1 MEINEMNMEQIEA
14 RMTEIETCLDAE
26 DANVEELNAE
36 VDSLI
41 ERKNAL
47 IEIEN
52 EAKRVAE
59 EKRALLNK
67 VAKSN
72 IKPIATMEGRKV
84 EEKKIEL
91 RDTQEYIDAFANYIR
106 YNDDRE
112 VRALL
117 TENGGGEIQIPS
129 LVYDTVKTAWEK
141 EGVMSL
147 VRKAFLKGNLRVSF
161 EKSADPAVA
170 HTEGQAVT
178 EEELHLG
185 VIQLTP
191 VAIKKWISISDEALD
206 MASTPYLEFVYD
218 ELTYQI
224 AKKAADTVIAKIEA
238 CTASATTGAVAVPAI
253 TASTIAL
260 GTVAQAMANLSDEAQ
275 NPVVMMNKL
284 TWGAVKAAQY
294 SASYALDPFEGLPV
308 VFNNSI
314 KAFSAASTGD
324 TYMIVGDLGHGALAN
339 FPNGQE
345 ITIKRDDFTLATSDL
360 VRFIGREYVGIG
372 IVANN
377 AFCKVKK

>member
-1 MEINEMNMEQIEA
+1 MEINEMTMD
-14 RMTEIETCLDAE
+14 EIETRRGEISALLETE
-26 DANVEELNAE
+26 DANVDELRTETDA
-36 VDSLI
+36 LI
-41 ERKNAL
+41 ERKNNL
-47 IEIEN
+47 IE
-52 EAKRVAE
+52 AAA
-59 EKRALLNK
+59 EKRSLLNK
-67 VAKSN
+67 IADAK
-72 IKPIATMEGRKV
+72 IEPIAKV
-84 EEKKIEL
+84 EPEEERKMTDTIEI
-91 RDTQEYIDAFANYIR
+91 RNTPEYIDAYANYIR

-117 TENGGGEIQIPS
+117 TENGGGEIQVPS
-129 LVYDTVKTAWEK
+129 LVYDIVKTAWEK
-141 EGVMSL
+141 EGIMAL

-206 MASTPYLEFVYD
+206 MASVPYLEYIYD

-238 CTASATTGAVAVPAI
+238 CTAAATTGAVAVPVV
-253 TASTIAL
+253 TAASIAL

-284 TWGAVKAAQY
+284 TWGAVKSAQY
-294 SASYALDPFEGLPV
+294 GASFAADPFEGLPV
-308 VFNNSI
+308 VFNNTI

-345 ITIKRDDFTLATSDL
+345 ITVKRDDFTLAASDL

>member
-1 MEINEMNMEQIEA
+1 MEINEMTMD
-14 RMTEIETCLDAE
+14 EIETRMGEISALLETE
-26 DANVEELNAE
+26 DANVDELRTETDA
-36 VDSLI
+36 LI
-41 ERKNAL
+41 ERKNNL
-47 IEIEN
+47 IE
-52 EAKRVAE
+52 AAA
-59 EKRALLNK
+59 EKRSLLNK
-67 VAKSN
+67 IADAK
-72 IKPIATMEGRKV
+72 IEPIAKV
-84 EEKKIEL
+84 EPEEERKMTDTIEI
-91 RDTQEYIDAFANYIR
+91 RNTPEYIDAYANYIR

-117 TENGGGEIQIPS
+117 TENGGGEIQVPS
-129 LVYDTVKTAWEK
+129 LVYDIVKTAWEK
-141 EGVMSL
+141 EGIMAL

-206 MASTPYLEFVYD
+206 MASVPYLEYIYD

-238 CTASATTGAVAVPAI
+238 CTAAATTGAVAVPVV
-253 TASTIAL
+253 TAATIGL

-284 TWGAVKAAQY
+284 TWGAVKSAQY
-294 SASYALDPFEGLPV
+294 GASFAADPFEGLPV
-308 VFNNSI
+308 VFNNTI

-345 ITIKRDDFTLATSDL
+345 ITVKRDDFTLAASDL

>member
-1 MEINEMNMEQIEA
+1 MEINEMTMD
-14 RMTEIETCLDAE
+14 EIETRMGEISALLETE
-26 DANVEELNAE
+26 DANVDELRTETDA
-36 VDSLI
+36 LI
-41 ERKNAL
+41 ERKNNL
-47 IEIEN
+47 IE
-52 EAKRVAE
+52 AAV
-59 EKRALLNK
+59 EKRSLLNK
-67 VAKSN
+67 IADAK
-72 IKPIATMEGRKV
+72 IEPIAKV
-84 EEKKIEL
+84 EPEEERKMTDTIEI
-91 RDTQEYIDAFANYIR
+91 RNTPEYIEAYANYIR
-106 YNDDRE
+106 FNDDRE
-112 VRALL
+112 CRALL
-117 TENGGGEIQIPS
+117 TQNGSGEIQVPS
-129 LVYDTVKTAWEK
+129 LVYDIVKTAWEK
-141 EGVMSL
+141 EGIMAL
-147 VRKAFLKGNLRVSF
+147 VRKAYLKGNLRVSF
-161 EKSADPAVA
+161 EKSAGAAEV
-170 HTEGQAVT
+170 HTEGQAVS

-191 VAIKKWISISDEALD
+191 IAIKKWISISDEALD
-206 MASTPYLEFVYD
+206 MAAVPYLEYIYD

-238 CTASATTGAVAVPAI
+238 CTAAATTGAVAVPVV
-253 TASTIAL
+253 TAASIAL

-294 SASYALDPFEGLPV
+294 SAQFAADPFEGLPV
-308 VFNNSI
+308 VFNNTI
-314 KAFSAASTGD
+314 TAFSAASTGD

-345 ITIKRDDFTLATSDL
+345 ITVKRDDFTLAASDL

>member
-1 MEINEMNMEQIEA
+1 MEINEMTMD
-14 RMTEIETCLDAE
+14 EIETRMGEISALLETE
-26 DANVEELNAE
+26 DANVDELRTETDA
-36 VDSLI
+36 LI
-41 ERKNAL
+41 ERKNNL
-47 IEIEN
+47 IE
-52 EAKRVAE
+52 AAA
-59 EKRALLNK
+59 EKRSLLNK
-67 VAKSN
+67 IADAK
-72 IKPIATMEGRKV
+72 IEPIAKV
-84 EEKKIEL
+84 EPEEERKMTDTIEI
-91 RDTQEYIDAFANYIR
+91 RNTPEYIDAYANYIR

-117 TENGGGEIQIPS
+117 TENGGGEIQVPS
-129 LVYDTVKTAWEK
+129 LVYDIVKTAWEK
-141 EGVMSL
+141 EGIMAL

-161 EKSADPAVA
+161 EKSADAAVA

-206 MASTPYLEFVYD
+206 MAAEPYLQYIYD

-238 CTASATTGAVAVPAI
+238 CTAAATTGAVAVPVV
-253 TASTIAL
+253 TAATIGL

-284 TWGAVKAAQY
+284 TWGAVKSAQY
-294 SASYALDPFEGLPV
+294 GASFAADPFEGLPV
-308 VFNNSI
+308 VFNNTI

-345 ITIKRDDFTLATSDL
+345 ITVKRDDFTLAASDL

>member
-1 MEINEMNMEQIEA
+1 MIDEMNMEQVEA
-14 RMTEIETCLDAE
+14 RMAEIESALESD

-41 ERKNAL
+41 ERKQSL

-52 EAKRVAE
+52 ETKRLAD

-67 VAKSN
+67 VANSN
-72 IKPIATMEGRKV
+72 IKPIAVMEERKV
-84 EEKKIEL
+84 EENKIEV
-91 RDTQEYIDAFANYIR
+91 RNTPEYIEAYANYIR

-112 VRALL
+112 LRALL
-117 TENGGGEIQIPS
+117 TENGSGEIPVPN
-129 LVYDTVKTAWEK
+129 LVYDIVKTAWER
-141 EGVMSL
+141 EGIMSL
-147 VRKAFLKGNLRVSF
+147 VRKAYLKGNLRVAF
-161 EKSADPAVA
+161 EKSAGGAVI
-170 HTEGQAVT
+170 HTEGQSVT

-206 MASTPYLEFVYD
+206 MAAVPYLEYIYD

-238 CTASATTGAVAVPAI
+238 CTAAATTGCVAVPVV
-253 TASTIAL
+253 TAASIGL
-260 GTVAQAMANLSDEAQ
+260 GTVAAAMANLSDEAQ

-294 SASYALDPFEGLPV
+294 AGSFNVDPFEGLPV
-308 VFNNSI
+308 VFNNTI
-314 KAFSAASTGD
+314 TAFSAASTGD

-345 ITIKRDDFTLATSDL
+345 ITVKRDDYTLATSDL

-377 AFCKVKK
+377 AFCKVVK

>member
-1 MEINEMNMEQIEA
+1 MEINEMTMD
-14 RMTEIETCLDAE
+14 EIETRMGEISALLETE
-26 DANVEELNAE
+26 DANVDELRTETDA
-36 VDSLI
+36 LI
-41 ERKNAL
+41 ERKNNL
-47 IEIEN
+47 IE
-52 EAKRVAE
+52 AAA
-59 EKRALLNK
+59 EKRSLLNK
-67 VAKSN
+67 LADAK
-72 IKPIATMEGRKV
+72 IEPIAKV
-84 EEKKIEL
+84 EPEEERKMTDTIEI
-91 RDTQEYIDAFANYIR
+91 RNTPEYIDAYANYIR

-112 VRALL
+112 CRALL
-117 TENGGGEIQIPS
+117 TENGSGEIQVPS
-129 LVYDTVKTAWEK
+129 LVYDIVKTAWEK
-141 EGVMSL
+141 EGIMAL

-161 EKSADPAVA
+161 EKSADPAVV

-191 VAIKKWISISDEALD
+191 IAIKKWISISDEALD
-206 MASTPYLEFVYD
+206 MAAEPYLQYIYD

-238 CTASATTGAVAVPAI
+238 CTAAATTGAVAVPVV
-253 TASTIAL
+253 TAASIAL

-284 TWGAVKAAQY
+284 TWGAVKSAQY
-294 SASYALDPFEGLPV
+294 GASFAADPFEGLPV
-308 VFNNSI
+308 VFNNTI

-345 ITIKRDDFTLATSDL
+345 ITVKRDDFTLAASDL

>member
-1 MEINEMNMEQIEA
+1 MEIKDMTMEEVET
-14 RMTEIETCLDAE
+14 RMGEISALLETE
-26 DANVEELNAE
+26 DANVEELRTETDA
-36 VDSLI
+36 LI
-41 ERKNAL
+41 ERKNNL
-47 IEIEN
+47 IE
-52 EAKRVAE
+52 AAV
-59 EKRALLNK
+59 EKRTLLNK
-67 VAKSN
+67 IADAK
-72 IKPIATMEGRKV
+72 IEPIAKV
-84 EEKKIEL
+84 ETEEERKMENTIEI
-91 RDTQEYIDAFANYIR
+91 RNTPEYINAYANYIR
-106 YNDDRE
+106 TNDDRE
-112 VRALL
+112 LRALL
-117 TENGGGEIQIPS
+117 TQNGSGEIQVPS
-129 LVYDTVKTAWEK
+129 LVYDIVKTAWEK
-141 EGVMSL
+141 EGIMAL
-147 VRKAFLKGNLRVSF
+147 VRKAYLKGNLRVSF
-161 EKSADPAVA
+161 EKSADPAVI

-178 EEELHLG
+178 EEELALG

-206 MASTPYLEFVYD
+206 MAAVPYLEYIYD

-238 CTASATTGAVAVPAI
+238 CTAAATTGAVAVPVV
-253 TASTIAL
+253 TAASISL

-294 SASYALDPFEGLPV
+294 TANFAADPFEGLPV
-308 VFNNSI
+308 VFNNTI

-345 ITIKRDDFTLATSDL
+345 ITVKRDDFTLAASDL

>member
-1 MEINEMNMEQIEA
+1 MEINEMTMD
-14 RMTEIETCLDAE
+14 EIETRMGEISALLETE
-26 DANVEELNAE
+26 DANVDELRTETDA
-36 VDSLI
+36 LI
-41 ERKNAL
+41 ERKNNL
-47 IEIEN
+47 IE
-52 EAKRVAE
+52 AAV
-59 EKRALLNK
+59 EKRSLLNK
-67 VAKSN
+67 IADAK
-72 IKPIATMEGRKV
+72 IEPIAKV
-84 EEKKIEL
+84 EPEEERKMTDTIEI
-91 RDTQEYIDAFANYIR
+91 RNTPEYIEAYANYIR
-106 YNDDRE
+106 FNDDRE
-112 VRALL
+112 CRALL
-117 TENGGGEIQIPS
+117 TQNGSGEIQVPS
-129 LVYDTVKTAWEK
+129 LVYDIVKTAWEK
-141 EGVMSL
+141 EGIMAL
-147 VRKAFLKGNLRVSF
+147 VRKAYLKGNLRVSF
-161 EKSADPAVA
+161 EKSAGAAEV
-170 HTEGQAVT
+170 HTEGQAVS

-191 VAIKKWISISDEALD
+191 IAIKKWISISDEALD
-206 MASTPYLEFVYD
+206 MAAVPYLEYIYD

-238 CTASATTGAVAVPAI
+238 CTAAATTGAVAVPVV
-253 TASTIAL
+253 TAASIAL

-294 SASYALDPFEGLPV
+294 TANFPADPFEGLPV
-308 VFNNSI
+308 VFNNTI
-314 KAFSAASTGD
+314 TAFSAASTGD

-345 ITIKRDDFTLATSDL
+345 ITVKRDDFTLAASDL

>member
-1 MEINEMNMEQIEA
+1 MIDEMNMEQVEA
-14 RMTEIETCLDAE
+14 RMAEIESALESD

-41 ERKNAL
+41 ERKQSL

-52 EAKRVAE
+52 ETKRLAD

-67 VAKSN
+67 VANSN
-72 IKPIATMEGRKV
+72 IKPIAVMEERKV
-84 EEKKIEL
+84 EENKIEV
-91 RDTQEYIDAFANYIR
+91 RNTPEYIEAYANYIR

-112 VRALL
+112 LRALL
-117 TENGGGEIQIPS
+117 TENGSGEIPVPN
-129 LVYDTVKTAWEK
+129 LVYDIVKTAWER
-141 EGVMSL
+141 EGIMSL
-147 VRKAFLKGNLRVSF
+147 VRKAYLKGNLRVAF
-161 EKSADPAVA
+161 EKSAGGAVI
-170 HTEGQAVT
+170 HTEGQSVT

-206 MASTPYLEFVYD
+206 MAAVPYLEYIYD

-238 CTASATTGAVAVPAI
+238 CTAAATTGCVAVPVV
-253 TASTIAL
+253 TAASIGL
-260 GTVAQAMANLSDEAQ
+260 GTVAAAMANLSDEAQ

-294 SASYALDPFEGLPV
+294 AGTFNVDPFEGLPV
-308 VFNNSI
+308 VFNNTI
-314 KAFSAASTGD
+314 AAFSAASTGD

-345 ITIKRDDFTLATSDL
+345 ITVKRDDYTLATSDL

-377 AFCKVKK
+377 AFCKVVK

>member
-1 MEINEMNMEQIEA
+1 MEINEMTMD
-14 RMTEIETCLDAE
+14 EIETRMGEISALLETE
-26 DANVEELNAE
+26 DANVDELRTETDA
-36 VDSLI
+36 LI
-41 ERKNAL
+41 ERKNNL
-47 IEIEN
+47 IE
-52 EAKRVAE
+52 AAA
-59 EKRALLNK
+59 EKRSLLNK
-67 VAKSN
+67 IADAK
-72 IKPIATMEGRKV
+72 IEPIAKV
-84 EEKKIEL
+84 EPEEERKMTDTIEI
-91 RDTQEYIDAFANYIR
+91 RNTPEYIDAYANYIR

-117 TENGGGEIQIPS
+117 TENGSGEIQVPS
-129 LVYDTVKTAWEK
+129 LVYDIVKTAWEK
-141 EGVMSL
+141 EGIMAL

-206 MASTPYLEFVYD
+206 MASVPYLEYIYD

-238 CTASATTGAVAVPAI
+238 CTAAATTGAVAVPVV
-253 TASTIAL
+253 TAASIAL

-284 TWGAVKAAQY
+284 TWGAVKSAQY
-294 SASYALDPFEGLPV
+294 GASFAADPFEGLPV
-308 VFNNSI
+308 VFNNTI

-345 ITIKRDDFTLATSDL
+345 ITVKRDDFTLAASDL

>member
-1 MEINEMNMEQIEA
+1 MIDEMNMEQVEA
-14 RMTEIETCLDAE
+14 RMAEIESALESD

-41 ERKNAL
+41 ERKQAL

-52 EAKRVAE
+52 ETKRLAD

-67 VAKSN
+67 VANSN
-72 IKPIATMEGRKV
+72 IKPIAVMEERKV
-84 EEKKIEL
+84 EENKIEV
-91 RDTQEYIDAFANYIR
+91 RNTPEYIEAYANYIR

-112 VRALL
+112 LRALL
-117 TENGGGEIQIPS
+117 TENGSGEIPVPN
-129 LVYDTVKTAWEK
+129 LVYDIVKTAWER
-141 EGVMSL
+141 EGIMSL
-147 VRKAFLKGNLRVSF
+147 VRKAYLKGNLRVAF
-161 EKSADPAVA
+161 EKSAGGAVI
-170 HTEGQAVT
+170 HTEGQSVT

-206 MASTPYLEFVYD
+206 MAAVPYLEYIYD

-238 CTASATTGAVAVPAI
+238 CTAAATTGCVAVPVV
-253 TASTIAL
+253 TAASIGL
-260 GTVAQAMANLSDEAQ
+260 GTVAAAMANLSDEAQ

-294 SASYALDPFEGLPV
+294 AGNFNVDPFEGLPV
-308 VFNNSI
+308 VFNNTI
-314 KAFSAASTGD
+314 AAFSAASTGD

-345 ITIKRDDFTLATSDL
+345 ITVKRDDYTLATSDL

-377 AFCKVKK
+377 AFCKVVK

>member
-1 MEINEMNMEQIEA
+1 MEINEMTMD
-14 RMTEIETCLDAE
+14 EIETRMGEISALLETE
-26 DANVEELNAE
+26 DANVDELRTETDA
-36 VDSLI
+36 LI
-41 ERKNAL
+41 ERKNNL
-47 IEIEN
+47 IE
-52 EAKRVAE
+52 AAA
-59 EKRALLNK
+59 EKRSLLNK
-67 VAKSN
+67 IADAK
-72 IKPIATMEGRKV
+72 IEPIAKV
-84 EEKKIEL
+84 EPEEERKMTDTIEI
-91 RDTQEYIDAFANYIR
+91 RNTPEYIEAYANYIR

-112 VRALL
+112 CRALL
-117 TENGGGEIQIPS
+117 TQNGSGEIQVPS
-129 LVYDTVKTAWEK
+129 LVYDIVKTAWEK
-141 EGVMSL
+141 EGIMAL

-161 EKSADPAVA
+161 EKSADPAVV

-191 VAIKKWISISDEALD
+191 IAIKKWISISDEALD
-206 MASTPYLEFVYD
+206 MAAEPYLRYIYD

-238 CTASATTGAVAVPAI
+238 CTAAATTGAVAVPVV
-253 TASTIAL
+253 TASSIAL

-294 SASYALDPFEGLPV
+294 TANFAADPFEGLPV
-308 VFNNSI
+308 VFNNTI
-314 KAFSAASTGD
+314 TAFSAASTGD

-345 ITIKRDDFTLATSDL
+345 ITVKRDDFTLATSDL